1 MEEQEVKVEETTEE
15 AAPAAAPEEAPAP
28 KEEAAPVEEA
38 KEVEVPKE
46 FKEIVEKIENMT
58 VLELNALVKVF
69 EEKFGVSATAAAAA
83 PAAAGEAAAGA
94 ASEVNVELTAAG
106 DQKIQVIKAVKNA
119 LGLGLKEAK
128 DLVDAAPTML
138 KEKMKMEDAE
148 ALKADI
154 VAAGGTVEFK

>member
-1 MEEQEVKVEETTEE
+1 MADEDVKVEETVEE
-15 AAPAAAPEEAPAP
+15 AAPAAAPEEAPAA
-28 KEEAAPVEEA
+28 EAAAPAEEV

-46 FKEIVEKIENMT
+46 FKDIVEKIEKMT
-58 VLELNALVKVF
+58 VLELNTLVKVF

-83 PAAAGEAAAGA
+83 PAAAGDAAAGA

-148 ALKADI
+148 ALKAEI